1 MSASS
6 RPRLSPEL
14 SSFLEGGQ
22 AIALA
27 SRGSDHR
34 PSVAMALACRVTAAG
49 DGLTLLLPRMQAWQ
63 LLADVANS
71 GRLAAVFSQ
80 PRTHRSIQ
88 VKAIDAFET
97 VPEPEDGILV
107 ARQRESATLALAAL
121 GYDADFLRVMFDF
134 AAGDLTAIQMGVDEI
149 FDQSPGPRAG
159 QRLEVGA

>member
-1 MSASS
+1 MSGST
-6 RPRLSPEL
+6 RPKLSNEL
-14 SSFLEGGQ
+14 CTFLEGGQ

-34 PSVAMALACRVTAAG
+34 PSIAMALACRVSATQ

-63 LLADVANS
+63 LLADVAGS

-97 VPEPEDGILV
+97 VPEAEDGGLV

-121 GYDADFLRVMFDF
+121 GYDADFLRVMFDY
-134 AAGDLTAIQMGVDEI
+134 APGDLTAIQMGVDEV

-159 QRLEVGA
+159 QRLESWS